1 MILAVSGL
9 IFVHDHV
16 EHPMELVL
24 DAPMAAHDGIEAFRR
39 EGLAEEIA
47 AGLDRRSTIDLAG
60 SSDLSDCL
68 QARPVMA
75 LLEPFNVGAEAC
87 RAGLD
92 AAVPLVRL
100 AGAGE
105 QDIGLS
111 LIHISEPT
119 RLGMIS

>member
-47 AGLDRRSTIDLAG
+47 AGLDRRSTIDLAVAVIFPIAFRPG
-60 SSDLSDCL
+60 QSWLSWSHA
-68 QARPVMA
+68 QALTRC
-75 LLEPFNVGAEAC
+75 NGEA
-87 RAGLD
+87 
-92 AAVPLVRL
+92 AAARSK
-100 AGAGE
+100 E
-105 QDIGLS
+105 
-111 LIHISEPT
+111 
-119 RLGMIS
+119 RR

>member
-1 MILAVSGL
+1 MCIRDRLDLGEIESELAQQGQVLGTMILAVSGL

-24 DAPMAAHDGIEAFRR
+24 DAPMAAHDVIEAFRR

-68 QARPVMA
+68 QA
-75 LLEPFNVGAEAC
+75 
-87 RAGLD
+87 
-92 AAVPLVRL
+92 
-100 AGAGE
+100 
-105 QDIGLS
+105 LS

-119 RLGMIS
+119 RQY